1 MKKFLGII
9 LIISLM
15 VTSLFV
21 TVWAADTPSD
31 DAPAPAPA
39 ADVVLRISAE
49 KPGKKYPV
57 VIADHTN
64 FADGWNAARELA
76 ISDQMR
82 NYDRVVVDL
91 YANWTATDGEFS
103 NDGKGFYWDAIYFPY
118 DVKVTLNMNGHT
130 IDRALEDSE
139 ENGEVMCVDDGA
151 DVIINNGT
159 ITGGH
164 SDNGAGGIHINDK
177 ATVTLNNVHI
187 VGNAAN
193 EDDGG
198 GIAVYDG
205 ATLIMNGGSF
215 VNNSVD
221 GLFIQFYSE
230 FYGGAVYVEHST
242 AIFNDVEFK
251 NNNLTQHANFGAA
264 IYADDSKIT
273 INRCTF
279 DGNGVE
285 NQDIDIAPAYSVIHG
300 DDTSIKV
307 IESTFTNNGSEIR
320 VPDGIGYSGLF
331 ILEDSTLIIEKSE
344 FRNNYAHC
352 IINDADESLICVTDT
367 NFSDNNSSVIRGDS
381 DTSEKSF
388 FKGCTFNNNTNAST
402 GYASFCLD
410 KNLLTFENCSMGNS
424 TFSKNINVKFVNS
437 DVKNGVGSIFGD
449 GSLTMI
455 VSITAL
461 IVSVAAI
468 GVSITTNKKISSS
481 KASVEDDE

>member
-1 MKKFLGII
+1 
-9 LIISLM
+9 LIQL
-15 VTSLFV
+15 
-21 TVWAADTPSD
+21 
-31 DAPAPAPA
+31 
-39 ADVVLRISAE
+39 
-49 KPGKKYPV
+49 
-57 VIADHTN
+57 
-64 FADGWNAARELA
+64 
-76 ISDQMR
+76 
-82 NYDRVVVDL
+82 
-91 YANWTATDGEFS
+91 
-103 NDGKGFYWDAIYFPY
+103 
-118 DVKVTLNMNGHT
+118 
-130 IDRALEDSE
+130 
-139 ENGEVMCVDDGA
+139 
-151 DVIINNGT
+151 
-159 ITGGH
+159 
-164 SDNGAGGIHINDK
+164 
-177 ATVTLNNVHI
+177 
-187 VGNAAN
+187 
-193 EDDGG
+193 
-198 GIAVYDG
+198 
-205 ATLIMNGGSF
+205 
-215 VNNSVD
+215 
-221 GLFIQFYSE
+221 YSE

-251 NNNLTQHANFGAA
+251 NNNLTQHENFGAA
-264 IYADDSKIT
+264 IYADDSKII

-285 NQDIDIAPAYSVIHG
+285 NWDIDIAPAYSVIHG
-300 DDTSIKV
+300 VDTSIKV
-307 IESTFTNNGSEIR
+307 IESTFTNNGSETS

-402 GYASFCLD
+402 GYASFCLE

-449 GSLTMI
+449 ASLTMI